1 MSRPA
6 PLCRFAGHTCAA
18 CCWGEGV
25 PAPALR
31 SRLRRQTRLFR
42 RHLAGG
48 RPPGRLAL
56 LLHELRARGG
66 LDLLWAALLLVPLLG
81 DWLRPRLKA
90 RAVCAFLG
98 HEGGEGRVGCL
109 LHPARWGGRDARG
122 AAFALLPGFACGRPD
137 YYCLAAHFFAAAGWR
152 ERERFARRV
161 AGLDWYEYSRAAT
174 SFRPAQRA
182 AAVSSSASGPAS

>member
-1 MSRPA
+1 VSGPA
-6 PLCRFAGHTCAA
+6 ALCRFAGHTCAA
-18 CCWGEGV
+18 CCWGERV
-25 PAPALR
+25 PPPALR

-42 RHLAGG
+42 RQFPGG

-56 LLHELRARGG
+56 LLYELRARGG

-81 DWLRPRLKA
+81 DWLRPWLKA

-98 HEGGEGRVGCL
+98 HEGDGEVRVGCL
-109 LHPARWGGRDARG
+109 LHPARWEGRDGRG

-137 YYCLAAHFFAAAGWR
+137 YFCLAAHFFAAADWR

-161 AGLDWYEYSRAAT
+161 AGLGWYGYSLAAR
-174 SFRPAQRA
+174 SFQVERDRPER
-182 AAVSSSASGPAS
+182 VGGL